1 MTTAEVKILA
11 LQKGLKLYEVANE
24 WGMSES
30 SFSRKIRYGLN
41 EADSKKLLEIVSRL
55 TEERS
60 K

>member
-1 MTTAEVKILA
+1 LTKAEIKILA
-11 LQKGLKLYEVANE
+11 IKADLKLSEIAAA
-24 WGMSES
+24 WGMTKY